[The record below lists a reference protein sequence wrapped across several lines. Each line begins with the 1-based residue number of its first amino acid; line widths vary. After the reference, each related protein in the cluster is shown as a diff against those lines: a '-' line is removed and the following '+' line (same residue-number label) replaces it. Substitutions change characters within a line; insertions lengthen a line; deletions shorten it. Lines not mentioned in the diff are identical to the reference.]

1 MTATKKSKW
10 YGNKALLIILLFV
23 LPPLGIIG
31 IFKRNPTT
39 WKKIV
44 YTLVGITSSLF
55 LFFLTVGIIGMIFF
69 PMDYFKEG
77 NEVFY
82 KGQYDKAVENYNK
95 VPKDNIHYTD
105 AQSQLIRIRQIS
117 DSLAIQRQVE
127 LETIEL
133 EKQEQ
138 LKNLVSFQ
146 KHWADSIMKVY
157 KGYIIKNTSS
167 LDTIYFQL
175 SNVATKGNWRHSADL
190 NQSVIQKDYDNI
202 VSVRFANMDKPN
214 TIMLLIPDEK
224 QSAENQKIAARKE
237 KILKQFSSWDGSHSN
252 LKKWV
257 KNNMND
263 PKSFEHIE
271 TTYTDKG
278 DYLLV
283 YMKYRGKNAFGA
295 KVLQTVIGTVD
306 LNGNVLSV
314 KH

>member
-1 MTATKKSKW
+1 MTATNKSKW
-10 YGNKALLIILLFV
+10 YNSKPLLIILFFI
-23 LPPLGIIG
+23 LPPLGIVG
-31 IFKRNPTT
+31 ILKRNSVA

-44 YTLVGITSSLF
+44 YTLGGITMS
-55 LFFLTVGIIGMIFF
+55 FFLLIFTIALF
-69 PMDYFKEG
+69 YEIDYYKDG
-77 NEVFY
+77 NEYFH

-95 VPKDNIHYTD
+95 VLKDNIHYTD
-105 AQSQLIRIRQIS
+105 AQNQLSRIRQIS
-117 DSLAIQRQVE
+117 DSLAMQTQIE

-133 EKQEQ
+133 KKQEQ
-138 LKNLVSFQ
+138 LKDLTLFQ

-157 KGYIIKNTSS
+157 EGYIIKNTVS

-175 SNVATKGNWRHSADL
+175 GMEATKGNWRHSADL
-190 NQSVIQKDYDNI
+190 NQSIIQKDYNNT
-202 VSVRFANMDKPN
+202 VSVKFADMDKPN

-224 QSAENQKIAARKE
+224 QEIENRKIAARKE
-237 KILKQFSSWDGSHSN
+237 RILKQFSSWDGSHNN

-263 PKSFEHIE
+263 PKSFEHVE

-283 YMKYRGKNAFGA
+283 YMKYRGKNSFGA

-306 LNGNVLSV
+306 LNGNIHSV

>member
-1 MTATKKSKW
+1 MTATNKSKW
-10 YGNKALLIILLFV
+10 YNSKLLLIILFFI
-23 LPPLGIIG
+23 LPPLGIVG
-31 IFKRNPTT
+31 ILKRNSAT

-44 YTLVGITSSLF
+44 YTLSGIISSLF
-55 LFFLTVGIIGMIFF
+55 LLFLTVGITGMIFF
-69 PMDYFKEG
+69 PTDYYKDG
-77 NEVFY
+77 NEYFY
-82 KGQYDKAVENYNK
+82 KGQYDKAVDNYNK

-105 AQSQLIRIRQIS
+105 AQNQLSRIKQIS
-117 DSLAIQRQVE
+117 DSLTIQKQ
-127 LETIEL
+127 IEIESIDL
-133 EKQEQ
+133 EKQKQHES
-138 LKNLVSFQ
+138 LIVFQ

-157 KGYIIKNTSS
+157 EGYIIKNTVL

-175 SNVATKGNWRHSADL
+175 GMEATKGNWRHSADL

-202 VSVRFANMDKPN
+202 VSVKFANMDKPN

-237 KILKQFSSWDGSHSN
+237 RILKQFSSGDGSHRN
-252 LKKWV
+252 LEKWI

-263 PKSFEHIE
+263 PKSFEHVE

-278 DYLLV
+278 DHLLV

-295 KVLQTVIGTVD
+295 KVIQTVIGTVD

>member
-1 MTATKKSKW
+1 MTATNKSKW
-10 YGNKALLIILLFV
+10 YDSKPLLIILLFI

-31 IFKRNPTT
+31 IFKRNSVT

-44 YTLVGITSSLF
+44 YTLIGVTSSII

-69 PMDYFKEG
+69 PIDYFKEG
-77 NEVFY
+77 NENFY

-95 VPKDNIHYTD
+95 IPKDNIHYTD
-105 AQSQLIRIRQIS
+105 AQSQLNRIRQIS
-117 DSLAIQRQVE
+117 DSLAMQTQIE

-133 EKQEQ
+133 KKQEQ
-138 LKNLVSFQ
+138 LNNLASFQ

-157 KGYIIKNTSS
+157 EGYIIKNIVS

-190 NQSVIQKDYDNI
+190 NQSVIQKNYDNI
-202 VSVRFANMDKPN
+202 ASVRFANMDKPN

-224 QSAENQKIAARKE
+224 QAIENQKIVAKKE
-237 KILKQFSSWDGSHSN
+237 RILKQFSSWDGSHSN

-257 KNNMND
+257 KNNMKD
-263 PKSFEHIE
+263 PKSFEHVE

-278 DYLLV
+278 DHLVV
-283 YMKYRGKNAFGA
+283 YMKYRGKNSFGA
-295 KVLQTVIGTVD
+295 TTLETAIGTVD
-306 LNGNVLSV
+306 LNGNILSV